1 MHGSGLN
8 DLTLI
13 KMGGHSHA
21 CHVRSVSVQKVGVD
35 IIHGFLLV
43 PSYISNMWV

>member
-1 MHGSGLN
+1 MM
-8 DLTLI
+8 DLDLMTLPLS
-13 KMGGHSHA
+13 KMGGHSPA

-43 PSYISNMWV
+43 PSYISNM